1 MSAGPAPSR
10 SLGDV
15 ALPELRDALAGPG
28 IVLDLGLAALR
39 VRSDLP
45 LLAAQLRAVYPHFGF
60 QPAGEWADLH
70 VDIVRPRGLRRGWRP
85 QAVFRCD
92 GRTPFDPFPAD
103 SPLPLLEWGTNWL
116 IGRRLNGHLLLHAGA
131 VERDGVALL
140 LPATPGSGKSTLAAA
155 LALHG
160 WRLLSDEF
168 GALDPGSGLLH
179 PVLKPVA
186 LKNESIDVIRRW
198 SPAAVI
204 GPAFPNTRKGTV
216 AHLAADAAAAA
227 RVHEPAL
234 AAAVVLPRWQAG
246 APTTWQRIEPQTV
259 FRALAFNAF
268 NYPVTGEEGFAAVAR
283 IARACPAWELV
294 YSDLHD
300 AVERIE
306 RDWRDVVAAARQH
319 APGTADGDAAPPRAH
334 GAGAGAAV
342 PAARAAPCSGWEAH
356 ATDAPVAADAAA
368 PAANVTSAASAAA
381 LVAPA
386 MPTGDPDAARS
397 GPGPGPGPAAAS
409 SIPSQM
415 AWLAALR
422 DPAQAARWTAADWD
436 RAVRLA
442 RRLRLLARLG
452 ESLDAAGMLAQVPP
466 AAARHLRAEMRLAR
480 WQTRALAW
488 LAERA
493 GAALDGA
500 PYPRVLLKGAAYVA
514 DGLALGRGRLP
525 SDLDILVP
533 RAHLA
538 DAQARLAAA
547 GWSELALDTHD
558 RRYYHEWSHEAP
570 PMRHPAHPLEL
581 DLHHNILPPV
591 ARLTVDADRLLA
603 RVRPSGWPG
612 WQALDPLDQILHSAA
627 HLFQDPELTDRLRD
641 LADLDALC
649 RLHAGRP
656 DFWPALLQ
664 RAHELGLGQP
674 LWLALHFLRAWFAL
688 PLPQGPALDALGP
701 PRWQRGALLALL
713 RSVLTPIEPDAA
725 PGTAR
730 RLAGRAWLL
739 RHHLGRMPLRLLL
752 PHAWHKLRAP
762 GKAVAAGGE
771 APRPMKVD
779 EAA

>member
-10 SLGDV
+10 SLGDT

-216 AHLAADAAAAA
+216 AHLAAGADAAA

-268 NYPVTGEEGFAAVAR
+268 NYPVSGEEGFGAVAR

-294 YSDLHD
+294 YSELHE

-319 APGTADGDAAPPRAH
+319 ASGAADGDAAPPRAH
-334 GAGAGAAV
+334 GAGAGAGAGVAV
-342 PAARAAPCSGWEAH
+342 PAARAAPRNGRVAH
-356 ATDAPVAADAAA
+356 PTGAPAAIDAAA
-368 PAANVTSAASAAA
+368 AAA
-381 LVAPA
+381 
-386 MPTGDPDAARS
+386 G
-397 GPGPGPGPAAAS
+397 
-409 SIPSQM
+409 SIPPQM

-533 RAHLA
+533 RAHLG

-547 GWSELALDTHD
+547 GWSELALDAHD

-649 RLHAGRP
+649 RLHAGGA
-656 DFWPALLQ
+656 DFWPALLH

-688 PLPQGPALDALGP
+688 PVPQDAALDALGP
-701 PRWQRGALLALL
+701 PRRQRGALLALL
-713 RSVLTPIEPDAA
+713 RSVLTPVEPDAA
-725 PGTAR
+725 PGAAR

-739 RHHLGRMPLRLLL
+739 HHHLGRMPLRLLL

-771 APRPMKVD
+771 APRPVKVD

>member
-10 SLGDV
+10 SLGDT
-15 ALPELRDALAGPG
+15 ALPELRGALAGSG
-28 IVLDLGLAALR
+28 IVLDLGLATLR

-60 QPAGEWADLH
+60 HPAGEWADLH

-168 GALDPGSGLLH
+168 GALDPGSGMLH

-216 AHLAADAAAAA
+216 AHLAAGADAAA

-246 APTTWQRIEPQTV
+246 APTTWERIEPQTV

-268 NYPVTGEEGFAAVAR
+268 NYPVTGEEGFAAVAC

-294 YSDLHD
+294 YSDLHE
-300 AVERIE
+300 AVDRIE
-306 RDWRDVVAAARQH
+306 RDWGDVVAAARQH
-319 APGTADGDAAPPRAH
+319 APDAGVGDAALSCARVT
-334 GAGAGAAV
+334 GASAAV
-342 PAARAAPCSGWEAH
+342 HATDAASRSGWEASP
-356 ATDAPVAADAAA
+356 TD
-368 PAANVTSAASAAA
+368 ASAAA
-381 LVAPA
+381 AA
-386 MPTGDPDAARS
+386 AARIARVT
-397 GPGPGPGPAAAS
+397 PAGPAAAPVATGVATGGPDAAQS
-409 SIPSQM
+409 EPASVRVSAGSIPPHL

-422 DPAQAARWTAADWD
+422 DPAQAVRWTAADWD

-452 ESLDAAGMLAQVPP
+452 EALDAAGMLAQVPP
-466 AAARHLRAEMRLAR
+466 AAARHLRAEMRQAR

-533 RAHLA
+533 QADLA

-547 GWSELALDTHD
+547 GWSELALDAHD

-591 ARLTVDADRLLA
+591 ARLSVDAERLLA
-603 RVRPSGWPG
+603 HVRPSGWPG

-627 HLFQDPELTDRLRD
+627 HLFQDPDLTDRLRD

-649 RLHAGRP
+649 RLHAGGA
-656 DFWPALLQ
+656 DFWPALLH
-664 RAHELGLGQP
+664 RARELGLGQP

-688 PLPQGPALDALGP
+688 PVPQDAALDALGP

-713 RSVLTPIEPDAA
+713 RTVLTPIEPDAA
-725 PGTAR
+725 PGAAR
-730 RLAGRAWLL
+730 GLAERAWLL

-762 GKAVAAGGE
+762 GKAAAAAGGG